1 LKNENNENERSQN
14 EKSGNEKSEN
24 EKSENE
30 KSLDK
35 MADAKDLVGRDSQ
48 RQEHEIGQ
56 EPPVYID
63 LNRC

>member
-14 EKSGNEKSEN
+14 EKSGN